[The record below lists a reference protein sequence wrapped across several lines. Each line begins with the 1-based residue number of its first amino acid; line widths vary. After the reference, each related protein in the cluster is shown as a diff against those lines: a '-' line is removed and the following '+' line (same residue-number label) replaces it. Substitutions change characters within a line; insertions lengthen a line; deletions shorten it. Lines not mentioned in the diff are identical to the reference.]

1 MPGRLRGPNLQ
12 TTAGHCLLRFV
23 ISRRDLRRVW
33 GVNPWSSSSFGEE
46 PCKGGTPKSLA
57 LAVDQYEVKIHNVGQ
72 GWAGHDQITQLS
84 EKMVGII
91 AVQIVLNRQALCSC
105 QAGCFW

>member
-33 GVNPWSSSSFGEE
+33 GQSPNSGRILGTVPKLSEIARGVNPWSSSSFGEE
-46 PCKGGTPKSLA
+46 PLQGSDLLLHPTQGSRPGLFPVAPSELKST
-57 LAVDQYEVKIHNVGQ
+57 IP
-72 GWAGHDQITQLS
+72 IT
-84 EKMVGII
+84 
-91 AVQIVLNRQALCSC
+91 N
-105 QAGCFW
+105 